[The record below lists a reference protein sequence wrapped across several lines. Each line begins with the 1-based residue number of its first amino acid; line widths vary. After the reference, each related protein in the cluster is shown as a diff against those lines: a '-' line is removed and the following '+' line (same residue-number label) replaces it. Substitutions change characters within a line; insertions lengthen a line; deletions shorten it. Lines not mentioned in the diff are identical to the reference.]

1 MHLAFA
7 LRALDALR
15 HQMATDQFFARLGQE
30 QPNV

>member
-7 LRALDALR
+7 LRELDALR
-15 HQMATDQFFARLGQE
+15 QQMATDQFFARLGQE